1 MIRPKKKVVLK
12 LKITVIQYGPLVQKV
27 LKLKQLLLVFR
38 SANIQLLIDVGSQ
51 FWLLHSF
58 LLEVSL
64 FYNSLYRSRESFYSY
79 QLILLQWNC
88 GLVQVWQ
95 ILLWMF
101 NNYFTL
107 SNHVGVIKKC
117 WRQGSVLAQQ
127 KGCKYHPVTVCINEN
142 RLCQTALKINVSGA
156 SLRRMFTNIGRFP
169 LDNLQMFGTKLKIW
183 ILFGLAH
190 SVNTRD
196 FVYLGWVSGRDK
208 FFFIGEDRHIF
219 GKCIMAE
226 AAHWPS
232 NAPEIKVSIVN
243 TFFSSRVIQVTSL
256 ILWSCRTMKISFQLR

>member
-1 MIRPKKKVVLK
+1 MTRTILCKGETLLTLIRGQRWMIRPKKKVVLK

-38 SANIQLLIDVGSQ
+38 SANIQLLIDVRSQ
-51 FWLLHSF
+51 CWLLHSF

-64 FYNSLYRSRESFYSY
+64 RYNGLYWSRESFYSY

-127 KGCKYHPVTVCINEN
+127 KGCKYHPATVCINEN
-142 RLCQTALKINVSGA
+142 RS
-156 SLRRMFTNIGRFP
+156 R
-169 LDNLQMFGTKLKIW
+169 
-183 ILFGLAH
+183 LF
-190 SVNTRD
+190 
-196 FVYLGWVSGRDK
+196 
-208 FFFIGEDRHIF
+208 
-219 GKCIMAE
+219 
-226 AAHWPS
+226 
-232 NAPEIKVSIVN
+232 
-243 TFFSSRVIQVTSL
+243 
-256 ILWSCRTMKISFQLR
+256 